1 LYFFFLDVCELTDR
15 KRVESSQYVLLNC
28 ILYLLKKFRPDE
40 PLAFVRIID
49 ILVSMRSVKVLY
61 EKEEEKLAS
70 QWFDKLEIPPLVYE
84 VWSS

>member
-1 LYFFFLDVCELTDR
+1 M
-15 KRVESSQYVLLNC
+15 
-28 ILYLLKKFRPDE
+28 LKKFRPDE
-40 PLAFVRIID
+40 PMAFVKIMDVLIN
-49 ILVSMRSVKVLY
+49 MRSVKVLH